1 MEAEHLIVPALLAA
15 LAAFAW
21 LALVAHRADVG
32 RALVEV
38 CRQAVAFRERQE
50 KLAAGGKPAPF
61 LDYARRAEAELRAL
75 LARQG
80 L

>member
-1 MEAEHLIVPALLAA
+1 MEAEHLIVPALLAC
-15 LAAFAW
+15 LAAYAW
-21 LALVAHRADVG
+21 LAIVAHRADVG
-32 RALVEV
+32 RSVVEV
-38 CRQAVAFRERQE
+38 CRRAVAFRASQE
-50 KLAAGGKPAPF
+50 KLASAGKPAPF